1 MNSWQIATTAT
12 AITGFADTAVGAGP
26 MLFNVAAFDTDDGTP
41 LPLYGDKDHPFTF
54 SHGQGQSGDAPA
66 GPGNMSWTDYS
77 GDTNDN
83 TNTVRRIIRGETS
96 LDVTLDRG
104 QYIGQHNNGQHADL
118 FEEIDTLVVPNDIPV
133 PIVDE
138 NGIFQGW
145 ATFHVTSASRSDKT
159 VTGYF
164 KSNFVA
170 QRLTIR
176 SCSIDVDCPVYLGSF
191 TLKLVNYFTFRLR
204 TNDESRVPG
213 EHSALEFVERGGSGQ
228 FGRCLHRG
236 GRGGGLRGRASPDD
250 PERVPDQEAGRGGT
264 QDRADDGADAQEGG
278 DHGPGVPAGVK
289 PQERGGDALC
299 HGKRITRANSPDPRP
314 SGTGIRCRRSGASAH
329 HRTSGNL
336 GCKVASPED
345 TGRIS

>member
-1 MNSWQIATTAT
+1 MRSERGQIIVIFALALVALIAMVGLILDGGAALAHRRDEQTASDLAALAGANAFLVNYDQPLTRNAAAVSAARESARLNGYEHGVGGVTVDVSIDTTAGARVTIDIDAPHENTFAKIVGANTWQIATTAT
-12 AITGFADTAVGAGP
+12 AETGFPDTAIGAGP

-83 TNTVRRIIRGETS
+83 SNTVRNIIRGETPV
-96 LDVTLDRG
+96 DVTLDRG

-118 FEEIDTLVVPNDIPV
+118 FEEVDTWLVPTDIPV

-138 NGIFQGW
+138 NGLFQGW

-164 KSNFVA
+164 KSNFVQ

-191 TLKLVNYFTFRLR
+191 SLKLV
-204 TNDESRVPG
+204 D
-213 EHSALEFVERGGSGQ
+213 
-228 FGRCLHRG
+228 
-236 GRGGGLRGRASPDD
+236 
-250 PERVPDQEAGRGGT
+250 
-264 QDRADDGADAQEGG
+264 
-278 DHGPGVPAGVK
+278 
-289 PQERGGDALC
+289 
-299 HGKRITRANSPDPRP
+299 
-314 SGTGIRCRRSGASAH
+314 
-329 HRTSGNL
+329 
-336 GCKVASPED
+336 
-345 TGRIS
+345 